1 MNNDWKTIH
10 EVAIN
15 FNIKLSTLRN
25 YLSRGDYLGEH
36 TFKKSG
42 NKFKITKNDKKIKL
56 INGRKTILLS
66 PNFVDYLA
74 ERFDADFPIANH
86 LRKLGKQTL
95 KSLRDPN
102 LTENQ
107 LNYRFYK
114 FQNEIDKEVK
124 KLEKQLRSQN

>member
-1 MNNDWKTIH
+1 MDNNWKTIH

-15 FNIKLSTLRN
+15 FDIKLSTLRN

-36 TFKKSG
+36 VFKKNG
-42 NKFKITKNDKKIKL
+42 NKFKITENDKKIKS

-66 PNFVDYLA
+66 PNFVDYLV
-74 ERFDADFPIANH
+74 ERFGADFPVANH
-86 LRKLGKQTL
+86 LRKIGKQTL

-114 FQNEIDKEVK
+114 FQKEIEKEVK
-124 KLEKQLRSQN
+124 KLEEQLRNQN

>member
-1 MNNDWKTIH
+1 MDNNWKTIH

-15 FNIKLSTLRN
+15 FDIKLSTLRN

-36 TFKKSG
+36 VFKKNG
-42 NKFKITKNDKKIKL
+42 NKFKITENDKKIKS

-74 ERFDADFPIANH
+74 ERFGADFPIANH

-114 FQNEIDKEVK
+114 FQKEIEKEVK
-124 KLEKQLRSQN
+124 KLEEQLRNQN

>member
-1 MNNDWKTIH
+1 MDNEWKTIH
-10 EVAIN
+10 EVATD
-15 FNIKLSTLRN
+15 FKIKLSTLRN
-25 YLSRGDYLGEH
+25 HLSRGDCLGEH

-42 NKFKITKNDKKIKL
+42 NNFKITENDKKIKL

-74 ERFDADFPIANH
+74 ERFGADFPVANH
-86 LRKLGKQTL
+86 LRKIGKQTL

-114 FQNEIDKEVK
+114 FQKEIEKEVK
-124 KLEKQLRSQN
+124 KLEEQLRNQN

>member
-1 MNNDWKTIH
+1 MDNNWKTIH

-15 FNIKLSTLRN
+15 FDIKLSTLRN
-25 YLSRGDYLGEH
+25 YLSRGDCLGEH
-36 TFKKSG
+36 VFKKNG
-42 NKFKITKNDKKIKL
+42 NKFKITENDKKIKS

-74 ERFDADFPIANH
+74 ERFGADFPIANH

-114 FQNEIDKEVK
+114 FQKEIEKEVK
-124 KLEKQLRSQN
+124 KLEEQLRNQN

>member
-1 MNNDWKTIH
+1 MDNEWKTIH
-10 EVAIN
+10 EVATD
-15 FNIKLSTLRN
+15 FKIKLSTLRN
-25 YLSRGDYLGEH
+25 YLSRGDCLGEH

-42 NKFKITKNDKKIKL
+42 NNFKITENDKKIKL

-74 ERFDADFPIANH
+74 ERFGADFPVANH
-86 LRKLGKQTL
+86 LRKIGKQTL

-114 FQNEIDKEVK
+114 FQKEIEKEVK
-124 KLEKQLRSQN
+124 KLEEQLRNQN

>member
-1 MNNDWKTIH
+1 MDNNWKTIH
-10 EVAIN
+10 EVATD
-15 FNIKLSTLRN
+15 FDIKLTTLRN
-25 YLSRGDYLGEH
+25 FLSRGNYLGEH
-36 TFKKSG
+36 VFKKNG
-42 NKFKITKNDKKIKL
+42 NKFKITENDKKIKL

-74 ERFDADFPIANH
+74 ERFGADFPIANH

-114 FQNEIDKEVK
+114 FQKEIEKEVK
-124 KLEKQLRSQN
+124 KLEEQLRNQN